1 MAIGQNTSR
10 LDPRTLAERVR
21 AHVVEQGYEHNQRL
35 PPERRLCEILGVSRS
50 QLRAALR
57 VLEEDGLIWRHV
69 GRGTFIGARPVLNL
83 NDVKF
88 LGELASPE
96 QVLESRAAIEP
107 PLAQLAATHG
117 SQSDLAEIAQCAQR
131 CRAAKNWRSYEAWDN
146 NLHDAI
152 ARATRNK
159 LLIYLF
165 ETLNVLRRSIVW
177 DQHRQTEGP
186 RTDHIS
192 FREHDDIIAA
202 ITNRDG
208 EQAALAMRNHL
219 LSVRQRVIP
228 ALIFNKSRK
237 KQS

>member
-1 MAIGQNTSR
+1 MSH
-10 LDPRTLAERVR
+10 LDHRTLAERVR
-21 AHVVEQGYEHNQRL
+21 AHVAEHGYEHNQRL
-35 PPERRLCEILGVSRS
+35 PPERQLCDILGVSRS
-50 QLRAALR
+50 QLRGALK

-83 NDVKF
+83 NDIKF

-107 PLAQLAATHG
+107 PLAQLAAIHG
-117 SQSDLAEIAQCAQR
+117 SNADLDEIAHCAER
-131 CRAAKNWRSYEAWDN
+131 CRAAEDWRSYEAWDN

-165 ETLNVLRRSIVW
+165 ETLNVVRRSIVW
-177 DQHRQTEGP
+177 DQHRQTIGP
-186 RTDHIS
+186 TADHIS
-192 FREHDDIIAA
+192 FMEHDAIIEA

-208 EQAALAMRNHL
+208 EQAAAAMRDHL
-219 LSVRQRVIP
+219 LSVRQRVLP
-228 ALIFNKSRK
+228 ALVFNKAQERGA
-237 KQS
+237 